1 MIMLLHEVLSVF
13 FCFVFCFFVCW
24 ISLLVIG
31 GCLSC
36 YSGLFELLV
45 LGVFE
50 FVTRGV
56 CFCLGVFSVGG
67 VFGWGCWGGMR
78 RLSFLESCTRNL
90 RYYKSPELGLNLSG
104 S

>member
-13 FCFVFCFFVCW
+13 FCFVFWFFVCW

-56 CFCLGVFSVGG
+56 FVFVWGCFRLGVLGG
-67 VFGWGCWGGMR
+67 ACEDFP
-78 RLSFLESCTRNL
+78 F
-90 RYYKSPELGLNLSG
+90 
-104 S
+104 